1 MVACQRKPRTL
12 RCASVL
18 GMRPEFENTKPEWWV
33 RSAELNDLSDRV
45 PRQSPVLP
53 PRCAK
58 MRILHRLWVHKGDS
72 AVPSPEEDSTV
83 VCSLQSP

>member
-1 MVACQRKPRTL
+1 
-12 RCASVL
+12 
-18 GMRPEFENTKPEWWV
+18 
-33 RSAELNDLSDRV
+33 
-45 PRQSPVLP
+45 
-53 PRCAK
+53 